1 MKPMYYN
8 LHVTF
13 INTFFLKEKR
23 SGYRNVHIMQV
34 ARIIYTYLKTSI
46 KQEACWSLEG
56 VT

>member
-1 MKPMYYN
+1 MKPVYYN

-23 SGYRNVHIMQV
+23 SRYRNVHIMQV
-34 ARIIYTYLKTSI
+34 ARIIYTYLKTPI